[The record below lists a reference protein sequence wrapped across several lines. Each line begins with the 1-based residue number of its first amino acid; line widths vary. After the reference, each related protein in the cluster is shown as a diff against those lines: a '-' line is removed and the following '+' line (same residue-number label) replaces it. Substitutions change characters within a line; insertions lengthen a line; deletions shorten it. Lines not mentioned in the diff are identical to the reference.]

1 MPATSQQQ
9 QKLFGLALS
18 VKRGETPR
26 GEVSDEVLNIVDT
39 MSEKKI
45 KDFAETP
52 HKGLPTKVETVVR
65 NLVRET
71 FRERVVDSMNESNPV
86 YIDWVEYVNPD
97 YILITLKGG
106 KKLKISKKSLKGSAN
121 VYQAIL
127 AAFNDNNYKITNK
140 IVNSMID
147 SLNESTRRSKDFFED
162 SKYGVAIHKLLKGKW
177 DGKKVET
184 FLDKLGDGNDVRH
197 ARILDFIAG
206 SLGMNIRKYK
216 TLGELMPELVKTIEQ
231 LYKTHNESINEAPTR
246 RSKDFFEDDNKY
258 GIDLHKLMRGKW
270 DRNKA
275 LQYFIKLQSSLKDN
289 SKYQNVLYFIA
300 NGLGINGRS
309 YKSIVDLRDDIIS
322 TAEQLYKLHNESI
335 NEEQE
340 QLDEKLITFSNRAP
354 YGQVVFIA
362 GGAGSGKGFA
372 VSNFLDSAGFKVR
385 DVDEMKKQLQKLNAI
400 GKLSIQQIVDR
411 YGKNIKPADLEGI
424 KKIQSDGFD
433 LKTMDLK
440 KPDHVYALHIL
451 VKAMG
456 IKDQSL
462 ANMLGAAKNPE
473 ALPNIM
479 FDITA
484 KEIADITEVLPQ
496 LISTGYKPNNIH
508 LVWVLS
514 NYQVAIKSNQER
526 DRVVPADI
534 LLKTHIGAG
543 NTIWGL
549 VTKALPKGMNGRV
562 DVILNNRE
570 NTIPYTEKDEK
581 TPIKVQARGKKK
593 PEIVVKSFLSLPVKK
608 QGGGILPENLWKDL
622 LYKWIKDN
630 APTELTT
637 NM

>member
-1 MPATSQQQ
+1 VIGNTSN
-9 QKLFGLALS
+9 
-18 VKRGETPR
+18 PR
-26 GEVSDEVLNIVDT
+26 GFFVKPHDAKT
-39 MSEKKI
+39 KKANTSI
-45 KDFAETP
+45 EIELKPDFLQ
-52 HKGLPTKVETVVR
+52 K
-65 NLVRET
+65 NLK
-71 FRERVVDSMNESNPV
+71 SINESNTV
-86 YIDWVEYVNPD
+86 YTDWDEYVNPD
-97 YILITLKGG
+97 YILVTLKGG
-106 KKLKISKKSLKGSAN
+106 KKLKIAKKSIKGGSRI
-121 VYQAIL
+121 YQAIL

-162 SKYGVAIHKLLKGKW
+162 
-177 DGKKVET
+177 
-184 FLDKLGDGNDVRH
+184 
-197 ARILDFIAG
+197 
-206 SLGMNIRKYK
+206 
-216 TLGELMPELVKTIEQ
+216 
-231 LYKTHNESINEAPTR
+231 
-246 RSKDFFEDDNKY
+246 DNKY
-258 GIDLHKLMRGKW
+258 GIELHKLMRGKW

-335 NEEQE
+335 NEATPIQKIFRKIGWGGDGWTPQDYARQIKDLSDDTLKIWYNLAKSNKGIPNTPLAFQQKLTKIEMEKRGLLETVNEAEE

-385 DVDEMKKQLQKLNAI
+385 DVDEMKKQLQRLNAL

-411 YGKNIKPADLEGI
+411 YGKNIKPKDLEI
-424 KKIQSDGFD
+424 INRIRDAGFD

-440 KPDHVYALHIL
+440 NPDHVYSLHIL

-473 ALPNIM
+473 VLPNIM

-484 KEIADITEVLPQ
+484 KEIADITDVLPD
-496 LISTGYKPNNIH
+496 LMAVGYKPNNIH
-508 LVWVLS
+508 LVWILT
-514 NYQVAIKSNQER
+514 NYEMAIQQNKGR

-534 LLKTHIGAG
+534 LLQTHIGAG

-562 DVILNNRE
+562 DVVLNNQE
-570 NTIPYTEKDEK
+570 NTVFYTKRTIDKK
-581 TPIKVQARGKKK
+581 TGKRDKA
-593 PEIVVKSFLSLPVKK
+593 VVSGFLTLPVKK
-608 QGGGILPENLWKDL
+608 QGGGILTENVWRDILF
-622 LYKWIKDN
+622 KWVKDN
-630 APTELTT
+630 GPKELTD